1 METELFRESN
11 EYYKSKIA
19 EFGADARG
27 LNWKDEQAQLIR
39 FEQLVKIIGDPAPFT
54 INDVGCGF
62 GDLYPFLQT
71 GKFPVSLYR
80 GYDISAEVI
89 GVARERFREQPGCSF
104 YLSGNG
110 QEIVTSDYTVASGI
124 FNLKFNSSP
133 EDWLQYIL
141 KNLEQLFG
149 SSTKGLAC
157 NFLTS
162 YSDPDRMRADL
173 YYTDPCFIFDHC
185 KRNLSKNV
193 AILHDYNLYDFTLLV
208 RK

>member
-11 EYYKSKIA
+11 EHYKKKIA

-39 FEQLVKIIGDPAPFT
+39 FEQLIKIIDGPAPFA

-62 GDLYPFLQT
+62 GDLYSFLQQ
-71 GKFPVSLYR
+71 KQFPVNTYR
-80 GYDISAEVI
+80 GYDISGEVI
-89 GVARERFREQPGCSF
+89 AVARDRFHGRPGCAF
-104 YLSGNG
+104 YLAGAEE
-110 QEIVTSDYTVASGI
+110 EIAPGDYTVASGI

-133 EDWLQYIL
+133 EEWLQYIL
-141 KNLEQLFG
+141 KNLQRLFLG
-149 SSTKGLAC
+149 STKGLAC

-162 YSDPDRMRADL
+162 YSDPERMRADL
-173 YYTDPCFIFDHC
+173 YYTDPCFIFDYC
-185 KRNLSKNV
+185 KRHLSQNV
-193 AILHDYNLYDFTLLV
+193 AILHDYTLYDFTLLV